1 MVPAF
6 TRVAKLLSP
15 HGPEPTVESIPSL
28 PSGWK
33 FPTGLGSSDP
43 PPTAHSATAAFVNEL
58 LDPTYFDETQPFS
71 LESSEM
77 PTSTDSSTGTAHSQL
92 NDLAPD
98 LSNQRYGLLAS
109 DPMQDEPPEY
119 NGWAAMGFQPS
130 GSAIPLPP
138 TNRFLGHHATVSTS
152 ESERTHSTGESSV
165 NTPVLDALGL
175 SNIGD
180 GIEEELAPAQPHVE
194 VAMDFRW

>member
-15 HGPEPTVESIPSL
+15 HGPEPIVESIPSF

-43 PPTAHSATAAFVNEL
+43 PPTADPATTAFVNEL

-71 LESSEM
+71 SGSSDM
-77 PTSTDSSTGTAHSQL
+77 PTSTHSSTGTANSQL
-92 NDLAPD
+92 NDQAPD
-98 LSNQRYGLLAS
+98 MSTQMYGLLAS
-109 DPMQDEPPEY
+109 DLIQDEPPDY
-119 NGWAAMGFQPS
+119 NGWAGMDFQPS
-130 GSAIPLPP
+130 GSAIPMPP
-138 TNRFLGHHATVSTS
+138 ANRFLGHHATMSTS
-152 ESERTHSTGESSV
+152 ESERTHSTEESNV

-180 GIEEELAPAQPHVE
+180 GMEEEVAPAQAHVE
-194 VAMDFRW
+194 GSMDFRW